1 MAADISQA
9 EVRRVDAE
17 HVALTG
23 VTGHA
28 RPDQLKVTV
37 CHEGGWLAEGESQL
51 ATLRAEAA
59 GGDVERLTRAAHS
72 MKSGAINVGALRLG
86 ELCRALEEDGRAGAV
101 GDETTRVAL
110 IGEAFDDARR
120 ELLAERAART
130 GGGSP
135 A

>member
-1 MAADISQA
+1 MTEAIDPAGFANLVEITGGDL
-9 EVRRVDAE
+9 EFVDE
-17 HVALTG
+17 LVDT
-23 VTGHA
+23 
-28 RPDQLKVTV
+28 
-37 CHEGGWLAEGESQL
+37 WLAEGESQL